1 MYTWSATCAVC
12 VHVDVTRM
20 KIQSLVSSFQSSLL
34 HQQHIHSHS
43 NTSSNFT
50 KFQLQFHRFSL
61 ETQWYAYITMSFQD
75 LESGRRNLINGKQN
89 PTQAVASG
97 VFQINTA
104 VSTFQRLVNT
114 LGTPKDTPELREK
127 LWEITLHYRWIGN
140 FVSYFNF
147 TIFIGILF
155 L

>member
-12 VHVDVTRM
+12 VHVDVTRI
-20 KIQSLVSSFQSSLL
+20 KIQSLVSSFQSSL
-34 HQQHIHSHS
+34 HQQHIHSIPRFYS
-43 NTSSNFT
+43 NTSSNFH
-50 KFQLQFHRFSL
+50 QIPIAISPIISL
-61 ETQWYAYITMSFQD
+61 ETQWYAYLGMSFQD
-75 LESGRRNLINGKQN
+75 LESGRRNQINGKQN

-127 LWEITLHYRWIGN
+127 LWEIAAPLYSLSLNRK
-140 FVSYFNF
+140 FCLLLQF
-147 TIFIGILF
+147 
-155 L
+155 